1 MPTTDFSLIRHGQTE
16 ANIKGI
22 LQGHTNTQLDETGI
36 CQAQCAAKRLIG
48 EKFDLIFAS
57 DLDRALHTAR
67 IIVDQIGGEIIPT
80 PKLRE
85 WHLGELE
92 NRPTKELWETYPQI
106 MECFRTQQTEDI
118 AVPGGE
124 SFFEFNKRIAD
135 YLDFLSK
142 EYEGKRIL
150 LVTHGGVLRSVFQHI
165 TGGIVPDGRLLPLI
179 SNVSYSR
186 FTRRDGLWQ
195 LCCWNDVYHLKD
207 VGVRENVAF

>member
-1 MPTTDFSLIRHGQTE
+1 MPTTDFSLIRHGETE

-124 SFFEFNKRIAD
+124 SFFEFNKNATPQGRPKA
-135 YLDFLSK
+135 
-142 EYEGKRIL
+142 
-150 LVTHGGVLRSVFQHI
+150 VLRCYCLSEVF
-165 TGGIVPDGRLLPLI
+165 PDQSSTTPFCKMI
-179 SNVSYSR
+179 
-186 FTRRDGLWQ
+186 F
-195 LCCWNDVYHLKD
+195 
-207 VGVRENVAF
+207 A